1 MTATRGSQAAAPV
14 RRPEPVT
21 RPAPHPARPGL
32 WDGRPTRTPAPKP
45 RLRVVHGA
53 ELRAWGRRR
62 RARLITLSSL
72 FLVALGLF
80 GLVVSH
86 VALTQGQFR
95 LEKLQEQAGEQ
106 EARYERL
113 RLEVARLESPERIV
127 AAAQERLG
135 MVPPPEVK
143 YLSPTTAVPA
153 KTNGRSSAAG
163 QRSAGADGSADWS
176 TVKRE
181 LAARP

>member
-1 MTATRGSQAAAPV
+1 VQA
-14 RRPEPVT
+14 
-21 RPAPHPARPGL
+21 G
-32 WDGRPTRTPAPKP
+32 
-45 RLRVVHGA
+45 
-53 ELRAWGRRR
+53 ELRAWGRQRR
-62 RARLITLSSL
+62 TRLITLTSL
-72 FLVALGLF
+72 FLVAAGLF

-86 VALTQGQFR
+86 VALTQGQFQLER
-95 LEKLQEQAGEQ
+95 LERDAADQ

-153 KTNGRSSAAG
+153 KKPDAVATGKGVAASAKPAASS
-163 QRSAGADGSADWS
+163 SDWS